1 MEPRP
6 HERGNVE
13 SVEVAE
19 EMAACFN
26 GATSSRTWKP
36 VSTGTGISGLTTL
49 QWSHVLTNVETTTA
63 RTRSRP
69 YRSASMEP
77 RPHERGNQWLR
88 ATTRLPRAASMEPR
102 PHERG
107 NAAVPRVRARQNS
120 ASMEPRPHE
129 RGNCPVVLLTCSGA
143 SGFNGA
149 TSSRTWKR
157 GHNSRRLRRNVPAS
171 MEPRP
176 HERGNR
182 RRVVGADLCIWASME
197 PRPHERGNRRAALTP
212 RGREWP
218 LQWSHVLANVETYL
232 SPQLL
237 DVSVSFNGATS
248 SRTWKREGVAR
259 I

>member
-69 YRSASMEP
+69 YR
-77 RPHERGNQWLR
+77 
-88 ATTRLPRAASMEPR
+88 
-102 PHERG
+102 
-107 NAAVPRVRARQNS
+107 S

-212 RGREWP
+212 RGCAWT
-218 LQWSHVLANVETYL
+218 LQWSHVLTNVETRRGGPYM
-232 SPQLL
+232 S
-237 DVSVSFNGATS
+237 GATRAS
-248 SRTWKREGVAR
+248 MEPRPHERGNTPLPGFCRTSRTSLQWSHVLTNVET
-259 I
+259 